1 LTQLYNLSHYT
12 GEKHHLD
19 ITIINACML

>member
-12 GEKHHLD
+12 GGKHHLD
-19 ITIINACML
+19 STIINACML